1 VVRATP
7 GYRLSRSRCH
17 SGKTSSV
24 TSGVPVGSPRRT
36 LQDAQLVQRRL
47 PATDPQRE
55 KRPGQRSGMVADVVQ
70 LALAQAAV
78 GADGE
83 VAGTDAAERHG
94 QMRELGAVAL
104 ARAHV
109 VGPAHRWGSMG

>member
-1 VVRATP
+1 
-7 GYRLSRSRCH
+7 
-17 SGKTSSV
+17 
-24 TSGVPVGSPRRT
+24 
-36 LQDAQLVQRRL
+36 
-47 PATDPQRE
+47 
-55 KRPGQRSGMVADVVQ
+55 MVADVVQ